1 MADKIKFLK
10 VRKVKNPNRAYPTD
24 AGLDFFVPEFDKSFV
39 ADLKEKNPLVFGKS
53 FNSVKYGGDIYL
65 GVGNCNTNG
74 TITMIDDNGKDAVEY
89 NLTDVN
95 DTLFKFDEEK
105 GENYFLLNPHS
116 RVMIPSGVKVRM
128 SEPGRALI
136 AGNKSGIATKHGI
149 IFGAQII
156 DYTYKGEIHISIINT
171 GTKSVRIY
179 ENMKIIQFVETPI
192 FNSEVE
198 VLDSSDSDEKG
209 LEEISKSFYEGLK
222 DDRGS
227 GGFGSTDK
235 KK

>member
-10 VRKVKNPNRAYPTD
+10 VRKVKNPSRAYPTD
-24 AGLDFFVPEFDKSFV
+24 AGIDFFVPEFNKHFV
-39 ADLKEKNPLVFGKS
+39 KDLKQKNPLIFGETYDA
-53 FNSVKYGGDIYL
+53 NRYGGDVYIATT
-65 GVGNCNTNG
+65 GVTTSGTLTMSDEKGNAKVKY
-74 TITMIDDNGKDAVEY
+74 D
-89 NLTDVN
+89 LTDDN

-105 GENYFLLNPHS
+105 GENYFLLDPHS
-116 RVMIPSGVKVRM
+116 RVMIPAGVKLRM

-136 AGNKSGIATKHGI
+136 AGNKSGIATKHGVV
-149 IFGAQII
+149 FGAQII
-156 DYTYKGEIHISIINT
+156 DYTYKGEMHISVINT
-171 GTKSVRIY
+171 GTKPVRIY

-198 VLDSSDSDEKG
+198 VLDSSGSDEKS

-227 GGFGSTDK
+227 GGFGSTNK
-235 KK
+235 NK